1 MIMNI
6 SLLATILFVFYIV
19 SEHKKGIP
27 IELITI
33 KILITSIMQGIWVM
47 SYMFNIVFPIT
58 ATFMVICLTTFI
70 MYEADIKL
78 GYWLLTNTII
88 CPICLF
94 LVFRLI
100 NGSLSSNG
108 LMNGVGV
115 VILPYAIPCLN
126 AVLQISIWQCVK
138 WVRQIKKVGKVE
150 DNESYVSLIPYISK
164 ILMLQLVLAIMMES
178 TAIIANDIL
187 TVGFVIVSLVII
199 PIMKLLTIDKLIVNI
214 SSWCL
219 IAILVVLLG
228 HKWFPADYTVI
239 SGVSH
244 DLLSRR
250 EIYELRCI
258 CFIFIYHLIIRI
270 IARLKRKKE

>member
-1 MIMNI
+1 MNI

-47 SYMFNIVFPIT
+47 SYMFNIVFPII
-58 ATFMVICLTTFI
+58 ATVMVICLTTFI

-88 CPICLF
+88 CPISLF

-164 ILMLQLVLAIMMES
+164 ISMLQLVLAIMMES

>member
-1 MIMNI
+1 MNI

-47 SYMFNIVFPIT
+47 SYMFNIVFPII
-58 ATFMVICLTTFI
+58 ATVMVICLTTFI

-78 GYWLLTNTII
+78 GYWLLTNAII

-100 NGSLSSNG
+100 NGSPSSNG
-108 LMNGVGV
+108 LMNGIGV

-138 WVRQIKKVGKVE
+138 WVRQIKKVEKVE

-164 ILMLQLVLAIMMES
+164 ISMLQLVLAIMMES
-178 TAIIANDIL
+178 TAIIANNIL

-199 PIMKLLTIDKLIVNI
+199 PIMKLLTNDKLIVNI

-250 EIYELRCI
+250 EMYELRYI